1 MPTSTGMK
9 AAAATRRPAGRRAA
23 VLIMLAVVVL
33 AGVLFAVRE
42 FGATR
47 ATPGHRVVVVESGDI
62 ERTVTALGSLQ
73 PKEYVDVGTQ
83 VSGQLL
89 KMHVEIGD
97 TVKAGDLI
105 VEIDPK
111 VYEIRLRKDQ
121 ANLENL
127 VAQQAQQ
134 EAELALASQQME
146 RNRRLLE
153 SRSVSQDVV
162 DERAAAVKVIE
173 AQLRATRA
181 QTRAAQATIEE
192 DKANLGYTKIYAP
205 MSGTV
210 VSESAVEGQTVNAAQ
225 SAPQIVRIANLETMT
240 AWAQVA
246 EADVNRIR
254 PGMSVYF
261 TTLGMPERRWQGS
274 VRQVLP
280 TPEILNDVVLY
291 NVLVDVDNTEAL
303 LMTDMTVQ
311 VFFVL
316 NAARGVPVAPLAALT
331 PVAGEA
337 NQYRARVITP
347 QGIEERVVETGVA
360 DRTRIEIVSGLK
372 PGDRLAIP
380 LDDTAGAPAPRARA
394 RL

>member
-1 MPTSTGMK
+1 MKDRDMRPFQELPAVHAVSTGPCDPAQQKDFQMPTSTGMK

-33 AGVLFAVRE
+33 AGVFFAVRE
-42 FGATR
+42 FGVTR

-153 SRSVSQDVV
+153 AGRAHLTGPQFERFQAMIEQQQMMSRASSRVMRQ
-162 DERAAAVKVIE
+162 RLE
-173 AQLRATRA
+173 AQ
-181 QTRAAQATIEE
+181 QAE
-192 DKANLGYTKIYAP
+192 
-205 MSGTV
+205 
-210 VSESAVEGQTVNAAQ
+210 
-225 SAPQIVRIANLETMT
+225 
-240 AWAQVA
+240 
-246 EADVNRIR
+246 
-254 PGMSVYF
+254 
-261 TTLGMPERRWQGS
+261 
-274 VRQVLP
+274 
-280 TPEILNDVVLY
+280 
-291 NVLVDVDNTEAL
+291 
-303 LMTDMTVQ
+303 
-311 VFFVL
+311 
-316 NAARGVPVAPLAALT
+316 
-331 PVAGEA
+331 
-337 NQYRARVITP
+337 
-347 QGIEERVVETGVA
+347 
-360 DRTRIEIVSGLK
+360 
-372 PGDRLAIP
+372 
-380 LDDTAGAPAPRARA
+380 GAPAAGGVVTLIP
-394 RL
+394 